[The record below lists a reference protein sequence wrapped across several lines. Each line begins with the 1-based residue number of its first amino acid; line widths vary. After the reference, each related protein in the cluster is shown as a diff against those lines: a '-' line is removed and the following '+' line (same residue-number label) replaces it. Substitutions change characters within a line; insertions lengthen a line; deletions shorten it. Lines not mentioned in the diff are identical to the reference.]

1 MINLILSILEMIL
14 IPVAGLLAAYIVS
27 FLKTKIKVSK
37 FEIDEKL
44 LDKYTG
50 MLENTINTCVLA
62 TTQTYVDALKKEG
75 NFGLEAQSVAFMTTK
90 EAVLKTLS
98 EEAKAYLTVVYGDLD
113 EYLNQRI
120 EAQVQLNK

>member
-1 MINLILSILEMIL
+1 MVELILQILGIIL
-14 IPVAGLLAAYIVS
+14 IPLAGVLATYLTS
-27 FLKTKIKVSK
+27 FLKSKIKASNIEV
-37 FEIDEKL
+37 DEKL
-44 LDKYTG
+44 LDKYMG

-75 NFGLEAQSVAFMTTK
+75 SFGLEAQSVAFMTTK
-90 EAVLKTLS
+90 EAILKTLS
-98 EEAKAYLTVVYGDLD
+98 EEAKAYLTAVYGDLD